1 MSTALAPPPKS
12 LTPPPM
18 RAVVISTTPVP
29 HRWTVEEYHSLE
41 GNPSFSDLRSFLID
55 GVIYTMPQANPPHD
69 MGMSKTQ
76 RWLFRVFD
84 DRYYIRNQMGFGI
97 GKFNDPGPDLAVV
110 VGPMEAYERKRPSTA
125 LFIIEVASSSLSID
139 TGRKAELYATAGVP
153 DYWVLD
159 VDNRQLHVFRDPQNA
174 DYGSHEIL
182 NEADTIA
189 PLAAPASTVA
199 VAELL
204 PSAIEE

>member
-1 MSTALAPPPKS
+1 
-12 LTPPPM
+12 M
-18 RAVVISTTPVP
+18 RFTIEQY
-29 HRWTVEEYHSLE
+29 R
-41 GNPSFSDLRSFLID
+41 DLNRTGLFHDVKTMLID
-55 GVIYTMPQANPPHD
+55 GELYVMGMPKPPHD
-69 MGMSKTQ
+69 FGISACLE
-76 RWLFRVFD
+76 WLQSIFANRGV
-84 DRYYIRNQMGFGI
+84 YIRNQQGFDI
-97 GKFNDPGPDLAVV
+97 GTDNDPGPDLAIVT
-110 VGPMEAYERKRPSTA
+110 GTFRDYRDKTPTEAVMIVEIAVT
-125 LFIIEVASSSLSID
+125 SLAID

-174 DYGSHEIL
+174 EYGSHEIL